1 MLQACANS
9 LPLHSSPC
17 TSQQVLRIS
26 QQVLKIAF
34 DIWTFLRATWACP
47 FGWASLTWE
56 HKIVWYVLVHRE
68 VKFGWRSTNL
78 KRMIWAGCGLD
89 FVVACTSL

>member
-1 MLQACANS
+1 MYMLMLQACANP

-17 TSQQVLRIS
+17 SSQQGLRM
-26 QQVLKIAF
+26 AF
-34 DIWTFLRATWACP
+34 DIWTFLRATWAYI
-47 FGWASLTWE
+47 FAWASLEWN
-56 HKIVWYVLVHRE
+56 HKIVWYMLVHRE

-78 KRMIWAGCGLD
+78 RRIIWAGCGLD